1 MFTANNYYLCDNI
14 DNEGNFRVVATMP
27 IKGNEQTIDILR
39 HKHGRINLGRIH
51 IIPIQNTEDIS
62 GFVRE
67 IKRAKNGRINRNLSI
82 AEGRRRGDEG
92 LDSVDVG
99 RASNSGANA
108 ESTGGILRDEER
120 AEIRNPFKP
129 NDRTDDFGPL
139 RFRVVDED
147 GREKAL
153 HRIKLSTITLL

>member
-27 IKGNEQTIDILR
+27 IKGNEKLINNIR
-39 HKHGRINLGRIH
+39 KNYGRRS
-51 IIPIQNTEDIS
+51 IIPINETESILGIIRLVKS
-62 GFVRE
+62 ANG
-67 IKRAKNGRINRNLSI
+67 GRINRDLSI
-82 AEGRRRGDEG
+82 AEGRRGRDRK
-92 LDSVDVG
+92 LDSVAIR
-99 RASNSGANA
+99 RASNGRANA